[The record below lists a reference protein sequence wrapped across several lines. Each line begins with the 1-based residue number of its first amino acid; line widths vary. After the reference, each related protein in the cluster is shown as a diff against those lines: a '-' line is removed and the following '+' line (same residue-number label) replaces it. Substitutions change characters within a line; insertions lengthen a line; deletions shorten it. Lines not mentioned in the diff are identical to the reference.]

1 MDETN
6 LLLLKKKLK
15 AIKKFRGT
23 GTQLISVY
31 LPPDADRSSVTKQL
45 TDEQSQS
52 SNIKSS
58 QTRKNVQAAL
68 KRIINYLRQIDFRL
82 PENGL
87 VLFSGDVSTNPSKS
101 DVTLLEVI
109 PPKRLTT
116 KLYWCDS
123 AFHTAPLEEMAET
136 DEVYGFIAVDK
147 REATLALLRGKAIQI
162 LSNETSAVPGK
173 SRAGGQC
180 LKDAFIQL
188 ADGNIVDIEELSKK
202 QEVKSINFNN
212 YTLLNSVVSNKWNTK
227 KNEIYT
233 IITKEPRL
241 EIQSSK
247 DHLFFVHTG
256 TKVIEKAAEDL
267 KEGDTLLMPE
277 KIDIKGTIQA
287 IDSKKYYNSFTITE
301 EGRNLLKKEREK
313 RKLFQKEFAKSLG
326 VTQTAI
332 SGVEIGKVNV
342 SRLLLKEICNKLKIN
357 YSNFLKKYTINTI
370 YTNIKLPTTV
380 DKEFAQFIGYFAG
393 DGSLEEDRITFFEQS
408 KEVALYYKQK
418 FDSYFSIDASY
429 KFREA
434 KNYHQLRFTSRPLVR
449 LIKEEFPEL
458 KKARDTLI
466 PKKILCS
473 SNNVLASFLKGLF
486 DAEGYV
492 NLDRGIGF
500 GINNKKLATQVQL
513 VLLRFSIISSLVEY
527 DNYMNPYTDNH
538 RFTISITEKESL
550 QLFKKE
556 IGFTS
561 SKKLLVLTK
570 VIDKKSNMERS
581 RQIILSGSVIRQIIE
596 SRGFNLELFPKV
608 SNFFNN
614 KRMMGK
620 VTFENSILKR
630 IKDKKL
636 YSDLKKIMDYPVIPV
651 KINKINIQKSK
662 GTSMVDITVKNQ
674 NFIANGLVVHNS
686 SHRFERLR
694 EKAEEDFY
702 KRVGEKVNA
711 AFVGIEK
718 LKGIV
723 VGGPGHSKNWF
734 LEAGDLD
741 HRIKNKVLGT
751 IDTSYT
757 DESGIKEI
765 LDKSGDI
772 LKEVGVM
779 KERTIVNKFVEKV
792 AKNELATYGYR
803 EVMTALDLGQVDT
816 ILLSEGITW
825 MANKYKCNS
834 CNNIDYKIVRDPE
847 KEEKKETIA
856 CSSCSQDSEL
866 IEELDIFD
874 YFVEIAENTST
885 KVELISVDSP
895 EGKLFFETFGGLG
908 AFLRYKI

>member
-162 LSNETSAVPGK
+162 LSSETSAVPGK
-173 SRAGGQC
+173 SRAGGQ
-180 LKDAFIQL
+180 
-188 ADGNIVDIEELSKK
+188 
-202 QEVKSINFNN
+202 
-212 YTLLNSVVSNKWNTK
+212 
-227 KNEIYT
+227 
-233 IITKEPRL
+233 
-241 EIQSSK
+241 
-247 DHLFFVHTG
+247 
-256 TKVIEKAAEDL
+256 
-267 KEGDTLLMPE
+267 
-277 KIDIKGTIQA
+277 
-287 IDSKKYYNSFTITE
+287 
-301 EGRNLLKKEREK
+301 
-313 RKLFQKEFAKSLG
+313 
-326 VTQTAI
+326 
-332 SGVEIGKVNV
+332 
-342 SRLLLKEICNKLKIN
+342 
-357 YSNFLKKYTINTI
+357 
-370 YTNIKLPTTV
+370 
-380 DKEFAQFIGYFAG
+380 
-393 DGSLEEDRITFFEQS
+393 
-408 KEVALYYKQK
+408 
-418 FDSYFSIDASY
+418 
-429 KFREA
+429 
-434 KNYHQLRFTSRPLVR
+434 
-449 LIKEEFPEL
+449 
-458 KKARDTLI
+458 
-466 PKKILCS
+466 
-473 SNNVLASFLKGLF
+473 
-486 DAEGYV
+486 
-492 NLDRGIGF
+492 
-500 GINNKKLATQVQL
+500 
-513 VLLRFSIISSLVEY
+513 
-527 DNYMNPYTDNH
+527 
-538 RFTISITEKESL
+538 
-550 QLFKKE
+550 
-556 IGFTS
+556 
-561 SKKLLVLTK
+561 
-570 VIDKKSNMERS
+570 
-581 RQIILSGSVIRQIIE
+581 
-596 SRGFNLELFPKV
+596 
-608 SNFFNN
+608 
-614 KRMMGK
+614 
-620 VTFENSILKR
+620 
-630 IKDKKL
+630 
-636 YSDLKKIMDYPVIPV
+636 
-651 KINKINIQKSK
+651 
-662 GTSMVDITVKNQ
+662 
-674 NFIANGLVVHNS
+674 S

-741 HRIKNKVLGT
+741 HRIKNKVIGT

-779 KERTIVNKFVEKV
+779 KERALVNKFVERV

-816 ILLSEGITW
+816 VLLSEGITW

-834 CNNIDYKIVRDPE
+834 CNHIDYKIIRDPE
-847 KEEKKETIA
+847 KEEKKETIQ
-856 CSSCSQDSEL
+856 CSSCGKDAEL

-885 KVELISVDSP
+885 KVELISIESP
-895 EGKLFFETFGGLG
+895 EGKQFFETFGGLG